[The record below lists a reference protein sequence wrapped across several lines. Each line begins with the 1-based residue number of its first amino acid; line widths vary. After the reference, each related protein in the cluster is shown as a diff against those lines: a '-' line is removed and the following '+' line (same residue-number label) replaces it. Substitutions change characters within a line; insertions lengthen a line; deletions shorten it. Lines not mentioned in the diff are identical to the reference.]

1 MEEESSGR
9 DRTCPVT
16 LERRTRS
23 LTRPHSITR
32 YTQFSPSPC
41 QLALVGSDFL
51 SSWLTSYSSTDAT
64 PIHTVCF
71 VSRSLRF
78 TNSSFSLIFQV
89 AVLRSIHF
97 DRGHAAENFWFCQN
111 CQPLGRINIEKV
123 YIADSCSF
131 TSVDP
136 DKDDHLEMA
145 DLEKST
151 FDFSEKGWTMEQ
163 TGITK
168 NEHHSWSSSLHS
180 HILLDLCLASIFS
193 SRNSK

>member
-1 MEEESSGR
+1 MLHLYTRFASSLDLSDSR
-9 DRTCPVT
+9 IAASLLFFKLPSLEVSTSAEVT
-16 LERRTRS
+16 RLKIFGFVKTVS
-23 LTRPHSITR
+23 HSVALT
-32 YTQFSPSPC
+32 
-41 QLALVGSDFL
+41 
-51 SSWLTSYSSTDAT
+51 
-64 PIHTVCF
+64 
-71 VSRSLRF
+71 LR
-78 TNSSFSLIFQV
+78 
-89 AVLRSIHF
+89 
-97 DRGHAAENFWFCQN
+97 
-111 CQPLGRINIEKV
+111 KV